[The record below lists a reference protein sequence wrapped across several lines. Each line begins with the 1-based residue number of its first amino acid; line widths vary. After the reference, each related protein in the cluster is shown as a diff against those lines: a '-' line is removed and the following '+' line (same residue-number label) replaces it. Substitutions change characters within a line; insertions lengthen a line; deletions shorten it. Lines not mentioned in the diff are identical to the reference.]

1 MQKQILYQLLDD
13 EFTKFGDKFV
23 KIAHNEAN
31 GMYCYKRTTSDAR
44 TYYEV
49 FRAPKAKDE
58 NGNAYRHYPS
68 TAQFGFGVALC
79 IRGDEKRTADKIAFY
94 MANGFDVGR
103 YRD

>member
-31 GMYCYKRTTSDAR
+31 G
-44 TYYEV
+44 
-49 FRAPKAKDE
+49 
-58 NGNAYRHYPS
+58 
-68 TAQFGFGVALC
+68 
-79 IRGDEKRTADKIAFY
+79 
-94 MANGFDVGR
+94 FDVGR